1 MLIINIQRFS
11 IDHERSDIKITLIFY
26 LLRFSRTML
35 LIVDF
40 VSNTRRFSFDKPTVD
55 AWLIAWLM
63 NKTSIFILEEMK
75 YRWTGVLEL
84 TVPLAYLNWQLSF
97 ETRASAND
105 TPTQDSSSLSSFSF
119 SLSTKSKVSMLY
131 RFYIL
136 DGSISLVYDW
146 SGRYVR
152 RWP

>member
-1 MLIINIQRFS
+1 MIFDTKSLLIINIQRFS
-11 IDHERSDIKITLIFY
+11 IDHERSDIKITLVFY

-84 TVPLAYLNWQLSF
+84 TVPLAYLN
-97 ETRASAND
+97 
-105 TPTQDSSSLSSFSF
+105 
-119 SLSTKSKVSMLY
+119 
-131 RFYIL
+131 
-136 DGSISLVYDW
+136 
-146 SGRYVR
+146 
-152 RWP
+152 